1 MRRSRLKKLW
11 KRLQELQQQKLSRDQ
26 LLLKLGAAKKVAGRT
41 YGLVSISLPDKEQ
54 PVNEQTFTFILN
66 KKKLRQVRRREGHY
80 LLRSNLSG
88 SRHPLGILHPA
99 HRDRAGI

>member
-1 MRRSRLKKLW
+1 
-11 KRLQELQQQKLSRDQ
+11 
-26 LLLKLGAAKKVAGRT
+26 
-41 YGLVSISLPDKEQ
+41 
-54 PVNEQTFTFILN
+54 
-66 KKKLRQVRRREGHY
+66 VRRREGHY